1 MGKLEFDRDIIEET
15 MDRIVERTMRMDMTW
30 DWPCGVAYYG
40 IAEAYEATGKQQ
52 YLDRMK
58 ERVDELI
65 DLGLPGFTVNTCA
78 MGHVLL
84 TLYQHTGSELYR
96 DIIEAKV
103 DYRNMRR
110 FGSETASCS
119 IPCRRTM
126 ISRNSAGRTRFLWP
140 RCFCCGQ
147 ACCLTDPS

>member
-103 DYRNMRR
+103 DYLEHEALR
-110 FGSETASCS
+110 FGDGVLQHTV
-119 IPCRRTM
+119 
-126 ISRNSAGRTRFLWP
+126 SADNDFPEQCWADTLFMAALFLL
-140 RCFCCGQ
+140 RAG
-147 ACCLTDPS
+147 A